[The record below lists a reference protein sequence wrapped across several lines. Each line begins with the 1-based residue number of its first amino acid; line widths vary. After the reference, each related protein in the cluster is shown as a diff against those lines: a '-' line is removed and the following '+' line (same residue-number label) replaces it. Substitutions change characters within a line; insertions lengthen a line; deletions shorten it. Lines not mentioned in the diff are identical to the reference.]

1 MTALLLAAAL
11 AFTREDAR
19 ISYDTARVLVDEC
32 TPRDAGTVRGKIAAN
47 RLLDAASS
55 AGADA
60 RLDRFEAET
69 PKGMRTFHNVYAEFA
84 VRQPSDWTVIV
95 SHFDTKPG
103 TKCPG
108 ANDGASTSGLLVGIA
123 NMLSRWRTPTSNVM
137 LVWTD
142 GEECMESYSAK
153 DGLWGAKR
161 AVREVQRRGYR
172 VKAVICLDMLGDRDL
187 QIMIPRN
194 SSPAL
199 AKIAF
204 FAAEQAGEKG
214 LVKQSD
220 ELVKDDH
227 VPFLEAGMKAID
239 LIDFEYGSAP
249 GKNDYWH
256 SPADTMDKVSERSLL
271 KSGKVVAE
279 MLNVLFARND
289 DAMR

>member
-1 MTALLLAAAL
+1 MTAILLAAVL
-11 AFTREDAR
+11 AFSREDAR
-19 ISYDTARVLVDEC
+19 VSYDTARLLVDEC

-47 RLLDAASS
+47 RILDAASA

-60 RLDRFEAET
+60 RLDRFEATT
-69 PKGMRTFHNVYAEFA
+69 PRGPRIFHNVYAEFA
-84 VRQPSDWTVIV
+84 VRQSADWTVIV

-103 TKCPG
+103 VKCPG

-123 NMLSRWRTPTSNVM
+123 SMLSRWRTPKGNVM

-142 GEECMESYSAK
+142 GEECMESYTAD
-153 DGLWGAKR
+153 DGLWGSKR
-161 AVREVQRRGYR
+161 AVKELRRRGYR

-187 QIMIPRN
+187 GIKIPRN

-199 AKIAF
+199 ADIAI

-214 LVKQSD
+214 LVERSD

-227 VPFLEAGMKAID
+227 VPFLDAGMKAID

-256 SPADTMDKVSERSLL
+256 SPEDTMDKVSERSLMR
-271 KSGKVVAE
+271 SGKIVAE
-279 MLNVLFARND
+279 MINVLLARND
-289 DAMR
+289 DFMR